1 MERTRPD
8 SPAWVPELGLPDA
21 LRAKCARLQAEAR
34 YYGRGFRE
42 ERLDRR
48 LHERLA
54 EHFHANVARFRAE
67 HAIEEIGGG
76 TRNTIPT
83 LIFEDAAFNAR
94 FAQDF
99 KPLAEAW
106 AGMALAVSACYGI
119 RCYQRGVHL
128 HNHVDRPPHV
138 FSATICV
145 EHALD
150 SPWPLHIEDVD
161 GNASQVHMQP
171 GEFVFYEGMRL
182 AHGRPYPLD
191 GEFYAGLFVHY
202 HPSGSASR

>member
-8 SPAWVPELGLPDA
+8 SPAWVPELEAPDA
-21 LRAKCARLQAEAR
+21 LRVKCARMQAEAR

-48 LHERLA
+48 LHDRLA
-54 EHFHANVARFRAE
+54 AHFHANLARFRAE
-67 HAIEEIGGG
+67 HAIEEIGSGN
-76 TRNTIPT
+76 RNTIPT

-171 GEFVFYEGMRL
+171 GDFVFYEGMRL

-202 HPSGSASR
+202 YPSGAASR